1 MRAKF
6 PDRAE
11 QKLAPQNSLGKPKKF
26 FIPYPVKLR
35 RDPKKKCAG
44 MVKKSRDFIRS
55 FPEMNLKTEMP
66 ALVAEKK
73 SFDSPIKRLGAM
85 ALTQKKSS
93 GSGNQLKLM
102 KNAMILKNKK
112 DEQYKGSS
120 KSVNSTNKLPAYET
134 PKTKLKNNKN
144 QSTQQL
150 SYSDN
155 DPLSTPKPA
164 NPKDPVPTSVPYGSG
179 PGLTKPNIAGPK
191 QGTTDLGQ
199 IAEVPKEAPTKPEEK
214 IAEVPK
220 EAQAKPEEK
229 IAEVPKEVPA
239 KPEEKPGPT
248 PLGSLF
254 SKKQEPG

>member
-1 MRAKF
+1 MMAKF

-35 RDPKKKCAG
+35 RDAKKKCAG

-66 ALVAEKK
+66 APVAEKK

-134 PKTKLKNNKN
+134 SKTKLKNNKN

-155 DPLSTPKPA
+155 DPLSTLKPA
-164 NPKDPVPTSVPYGSG
+164 NPKNPVATSVPSGSG

-199 IAEVPKEAPTKPEEK
+199 IAEIPKEAPAKPEEKIAEIPKEAPAKPEEK

-220 EAQAKPEEK
+220 EA
-229 IAEVPKEVPA
+229 PA
-239 KPEEKPGPT
+239 KPEEKPGST

>member
-11 QKLAPQNSLGKPKKF
+11 QKLALQNSLGKPKKF

-35 RDPKKKCAG
+35 RDPKKNCTG

-55 FPEMNLKTEMP
+55 FPEMNFNSDIP
-66 ALVAEKK
+66 ARADEKQ

-102 KNAMILKNKK
+102 KNAMILKHKK
-112 DEQYKGSS
+112 DEQYKGSA
-120 KSVNSTNKLPAYET
+120 KSVNSPSKLPAYKT
-134 PKTKLKNNKN
+134 PLTRLNNNKN

-155 DPLSTPKPA
+155 DPLSSYKPA
-164 NPKDPVPTSVPYGSG
+164 DPKGPVPTSVPSGSG
-179 PGLTKPNIAGPK
+179 AGLTKPNIAGLK

-214 IAEVPK
+214 IAEFPN
-220 EAQAKPEEK
+220 EAPTKP
-229 IAEVPKEVPA
+229 V
-239 KPEEKPGPT
+239 EKPRST
-248 PLGSLF
+248 PLGSHL